1 MKHQNTLKEKV
12 FEILPHV
19 TKPARY
25 AGGEFN
31 MIRKNPHTQK
41 IKVCLAFPDIYDI
54 GQSYIGY
61 HILYHIL
68 NNRPGTLCERAFA
81 PWPDMENIMRTQN
94 IPLWS
99 LESFLPLSSFDVVGF
114 TLQYELH
121 YTTVLNML
129 DLAGVPVM
137 ANERGKDDPLVIG
150 GGTCCT
156 NPEPVTDFFDA
167 FLLGDGEE
175 AFPEML
181 DVIEHCRQS
190 ETLRK
195 DTLFE
200 LAKIKGVYVPSFYRS
215 LFSDYETFEGV
226 EPLYKEAAI
235 PVHSRIVEML
245 KPEHYPDSPLVPLCE
260 VVHDRLAIEIMRGC
274 SRGCRFCG
282 AGMSYRPVRMRP
294 VDDVVNQIVKGIH
307 NTGWEEV
314 GLVSLSTTDYTG
326 LEEVVKKVGFRLK
339 GKAVSIS
346 LSSLRSDNFSLK
358 MAEVTGGGRK
368 TSLTFSIE
376 AGTQRLRNV
385 INKNLS
391 EQQFME
397 TIENALEHGWKT
409 IKLYFMIGLPTET
422 GKDVDAIAD
431 LLNKL
436 GTLLKKHK
444 GRRINVTVS
453 PFSPKPMT
461 PFQVLEC
468 RLSRGD
474 RGMSALI
481 YDAWKKGSRLDGWS
495 EHFNHEIWLDVFHK
509 AGINLEEGGG
519 AKVPGSP
526 LPWSHIHFGVDESY
540 LLAER
545 NHALNGVTTPDCRE
559 TCQNCGPY
567 VPFCRELKKVH
578 SEKSLQIS
586 RETLSSGPNGIFGRK
601 RKSVTGR
608 QKAIFTGSRLRIKYA
623 KKNESRFISHLDLV
637 RIFDRT
643 LRRAGIPV
651 AYSQGFH
658 PHPKISFGH
667 PLPLG
672 LKSVAEYAD
681 VTLSQPFPEIE
692 NTLRKGFPKGFELI
706 GIQSIPDRAESLV
719 KFIKIAEY
727 FVRCHIDDSLRNKL
741 KEIFKSDNIPVTR
754 KTKKGEKTVD
764 IRSGIIDLSTT
775 DNSDGFTMLLS
786 LEPERTVKP
795 IEILKII
802 FDCNV
807 PDDIT
812 RKEQYAITEGKKISP
827 FGIIL

>member
-1 MKHQNTLKEKV
+1 MNHHNTLKEKV
-12 FEILPHV
+12 LKILPHV
-19 TKPARY
+19 IKPARY

-31 MIRKNPHTQK
+31 MIRKDPHKQK

-54 GQSYIGY
+54 GQSYIGF

-81 PWPDMENIMRTQN
+81 PWPDMENIMRTQD

-99 LESFLPLSSFDVVGF
+99 LESFLPLSSFDVIGF

-129 DLAGVPVM
+129 DLAGIPVM
-137 ANERGKDDPLVIG
+137 ANERGKGDPLVIG

-156 NPEPVTDFFDA
+156 NPEPMTDFFDA

-190 ETLRK
+190 EALRE

-200 LAKIKGVYVPSFYRS
+200 LARIEGVYVPSFYRRR
-215 LFSDYETFEGV
+215 FSDDGTFEGV
-226 EPLYKEAAI
+226 EPQYEEAPI
-235 PVHSRIVEML
+235 PVHSRIVEIL
-245 KPEHYPDSPLVPLCE
+245 KSEHYPDRPLVPLCE

-274 SRGCRFCG
+274 SHGCRFCG

-326 LEEVVKKVGFRLK
+326 LEEVVKQIGSRLR

-397 TIENALEHGWKT
+397 TLENALEHGWKA

-422 GKDVDAIAD
+422 DKDVDAIAD
-431 LLNKL
+431 LLNRL
-436 GTLLKKHK
+436 GTLLKKHR

-461 PFQVLEC
+461 PFQWENQDSVAMLTEKMNRIRKNIRSRFIHIKQSNPLLSTLEC

-481 YDAWKKGSRLDGWS
+481 YDAWKQGSRLDGWS
-495 EHFNHEIWLDVFHK
+495 EHFNPDIWLGVFHK

-545 NHALNGVTTPDCRE
+545 NHAFNGVATPDCRE
-559 TCQNCGPY
+559 TCKICGPY
-567 VPFCRELKKVH
+567 VPFCRELKKAH

-586 RETLSSGPNGIFGRK
+586 REALSNIPNGIFGRK
-601 RKSVTGR
+601 RKSVTGGP
-608 QKAIFTGSRLRIKYA
+608 KAIFAGSRLRIKYA
-623 KKNESRFISHLDLV
+623 KKSENRFTSHLDLV

-672 LKSVAEYAD
+672 LKSIAEYAD
-681 VTLSQPFPEIE
+681 FTLSQPFPEIE
-692 NTLRKGFPKGFELI
+692 NTLSKELPGGVEHI
-706 GIQSIPDRAESLV
+706 GS
-719 KFIKIAEY
+719 KF
-727 FVRCHIDDSLRNKL
+727 VS
-741 KEIFKSDNIPVTR
+741 
-754 KTKKGEKTVD
+754 
-764 IRSGIIDLSTT
+764 
-775 DNSDGFTMLLS
+775 
-786 LEPERTVKP
+786 
-795 IEILKII
+795 
-802 FDCNV
+802 
-807 PDDIT
+807 
-812 RKEQYAITEGKKISP
+812 
-827 FGIIL
+827 